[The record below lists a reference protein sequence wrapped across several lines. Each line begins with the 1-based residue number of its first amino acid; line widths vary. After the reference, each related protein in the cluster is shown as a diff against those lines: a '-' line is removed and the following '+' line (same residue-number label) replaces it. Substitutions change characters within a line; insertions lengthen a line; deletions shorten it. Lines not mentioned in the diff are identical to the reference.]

1 MIPEVGHFALILAF
15 CFSLLLMVLPATGYF
30 LGHRQLL
37 LTGPRLA
44 VLNMLFVTLAYICL
58 TLAFVWDDFTVSV
71 VARQSNSLL
80 PLHYKFTAL
89 WGGHEGSLLLWAL
102 ILAGWTVAVALTG
115 RHIPVSVKA
124 IVLAAMG
131 AIAVGFLSFMLFTS
145 NPFERLL
152 ISPPVDGQ
160 DLNPLLQDPGMVIHP
175 PMLYFGY
182 VGFSVAFAFAIAA
195 LVCGRLD
202 ASWARW
208 ARPWTN
214 IAWAFLTAGITLGS
228 WWAYYE
234 LGWGGWW
241 FWDPVENASFM
252 PWLVGTALV
261 HSLAVTEKRGAFKNW
276 TLLLAIFAFSLSLL
290 GTFLVRSGV
299 LTSVHSF
306 AADPTRGLYILAFLV
321 VVVGGSL
328 TLYAL
333 RAPEPGFRPVFAR
346 VSRESLL
353 LANNILLVCAT
364 LVVLLGTLF
373 PLVMDYLG
381 QGKYSVGPPY
391 FNAMFVPLAGAAAL
405 LTGFGMVSQW
415 KRSRGLFR
423 LLWSPLALAVVAGL
437 ALPLVWGGWHWLAAL
452 GLFLGAWLIIASLNS
467 LRRQLSQANSLGAG
481 LRRLRPSYLGMLC
494 AHIGFG
500 FVVMG
505 VTVVSLYSSE
515 RDLRLDVGE
524 ALEVSGYRVEF
535 GGASAIRGPNYRG
548 TRGELRVSRGGREV
562 AVLYPEKRRY
572 HASQDQVMTE
582 AGIDAGFWRDI
593 YVALGEPLQGSA
605 WAVRVHYKPL
615 VRWIWLGGALVALGG
630 VLAVTDKR
638 YRLHSQRVPA
648 GGNA

>member
-1 MIPEVGHFALILAF
+1 MIPEIGHFALIIAF
-15 CFSLLLMVLPATGYF
+15 CFSLLLFALPASGYY
-30 LGHRQLL
+30 LGNRQLL
-37 LTGPRLA
+37 LTAPRLA
-44 VLNMLFVTLAYICL
+44 VLQFLFVAVAFAALATSFL
-58 TLAFVWDDFTVSV
+58 QDDFTVSI
-71 VARQSNSLL
+71 VALQSNSQL
-80 PLHYKFTAL
+80 PVHYKFTAL

-102 ILAGWTVAVALTG
+102 ILAGWTAAVAVTG
-115 RHIPVSVKA
+115 RSLPHSIKA
-124 IVLAAMG
+124 IVLATMG
-131 AIAVGFLSFMLFTS
+131 AVSIGFLSFMLFTS

-152 ISPPVDGQ
+152 ISPPADGQ
-160 DLNPLLQDPGMVIHP
+160 DLNPLLQDFGMVIHP

-182 VGFSVAFAFAIAA
+182 VGFSVAFAFAIAT
-195 LVCGRLD
+195 LVRGKLD

-214 IAWAFLTAGITLGS
+214 VAWAFLTAGITLGS

-306 AADPTRGLYILAFLV
+306 AADPTRGLYILAFLFIV
-321 VVVGGSL
+321 IGGSL

-333 RAPEPGFRPVFAR
+333 RAPAVTFRPVFSK

-353 LANNILLVCAT
+353 LANNILLVCAA

-373 PLVMDYLG
+373 PLIMDYLG

-391 FNAMFVPLAGAAAL
+391 FNAMFVPLAGAL
-405 LTGFGMVSQW
+405 GVLVGVGMFSQW
-415 KRSRGLFR
+415 KTSRGLPELIR
-423 LLWSPLALAVVAGL
+423 SPLLLALVMGAVMPLLWGSW
-437 ALPLVWGGWHWLAAL
+437 LPGAAF
-452 GLFLGAWLIIASLNS
+452 GLFLGSWLILACARSLLQQTRHASNF
-467 LRRQLSQANSLGAG
+467 AVG
-481 LRRLRPSYLGMLC
+481 LKRLRLSYVGMLC

-500 FVVMG
+500 CAVIG
-505 VTVVSLYSSE
+505 VTVVSQYSSE
-515 RDLRLDVGE
+515 RDLRLDEGE
-524 ALEVSGYRVEF
+524 SLEVAGYSLRFE
-535 GGASAIRGPNYRG
+535 GTSSIRGPNYVG
-548 TRGELRVSRGGREV
+548 TRGDIRLSRNGREI
-562 AVLYPEKRRY
+562 ALLHPEKRRY
-572 HASQDQVMTE
+572 HARQDQVMTE
-582 AGIDAGFWRDI
+582 AGIDAGLLRDI

-605 WAVRVHYKPL
+605 WAVRVHYKPM
-615 VRWIWLGGALVALGG
+615 VRWIWLGGALIALGG
-630 VLAVTDKR
+630 VLAVMDKR
-638 YRLHSQRVPA
+638 YRLQAPTQKKLGV
-648 GGNA
+648 

>member
-1 MIPEVGHFALILAF
+1 MIPEIGHFALIIAF
-15 CFSLLLMVLPATGYF
+15 CFSLLLFALPASGYY
-30 LGHRQLL
+30 LGNRQLML
-37 LTGPRLA
+37 SAPRLA
-44 VLNMLFVTLAYICL
+44 VLQLLFVAIAFACLAASFL
-58 TLAFVWDDFTVSV
+58 LDDFTVSI
-71 VARQSNSLL
+71 VAQQSNSQL
-80 PLHYKFTAL
+80 PVHYKFTAL

-102 ILAGWTVAVALTG
+102 ILAGWTAAVAVTG
-115 RHIPVSVKA
+115 KQLPHPVKA
-124 IVLAAMG
+124 IVLATMG
-131 AIAVGFLSFMLFTS
+131 AVAIGFLSFMLFTS

-152 ISPPVDGQ
+152 ITPPADGQ
-160 DLNPLLQDPGMVIHP
+160 DLNPLLQDFGMVIHP

-195 LVCGRLD
+195 LIRGKLD

-306 AADPTRGLYILAFLV
+306 AADPTRGLYILAFLFV
-321 VVVGGSL
+321 VIGGSL

-333 RAPEPGFRPVFAR
+333 RAPEAHFKPVFAK

-353 LANNILLVCAT
+353 LANNILLVCAA

-391 FNAMFVPLAGAAAL
+391 FNAMFVPLAGAL
-405 LTGFGMVSQW
+405 GVLTGIGMFSQW
-415 KRSRGLFR
+415 KNSRGLTELIR
-423 LLWSPLALAVVAGL
+423 SPLVLAVIAGSLLPLLWGSW
-437 ALPLVWGGWHWLAAL
+437 LPGAAF
-452 GLFLGAWLIIASLNS
+452 GLFLGSWLIFASVRS
-467 LRRQLSQANSLGAG
+467 LLHQTRHAANLVVG
-481 LRRLRPSYLGMLC
+481 LKRLRLSYVGMLC

-500 FVVMG
+500 CAVIG

-515 RDLRLDVGE
+515 RDLRLDQGE
-524 ALEVSGYRVEF
+524 SLELAGYSVQF
-535 GGASAIRGPNYRG
+535 NGTSAIRGPNYVG
-548 TRGELRVSRGGREV
+548 TRGDLRVSRNGRFIAE
-562 AVLYPEKRRY
+562 LHPEKRRY
-572 HASQDQVMTE
+572 HARQEQVMTE
-582 AGIDAGFWRDI
+582 AGIDAGLMRDI

-605 WAVRVHYKPL
+605 WAVRVHYKPM
-615 VRWIWLGGALVALGG
+615 VRWIWLGGALIALGG
-630 VLAVTDKR
+630 LLAVMDKR
-638 YRLHSQRVPA
+638 YRLPERAKKALEV
-648 GGNA
+648 